1 MSIGLD
7 RSCVAKRLVVLAVPT
22 TPQLRDHQEIHHRKA
37 DKAGQEA
44 FLNDTANQPPRI
56 QHADHQLSKPDE
68 PSEEQHGL
76 NSVGGVDHRHGGPT
90 IPALSWRRCTGVAD
104 SWWKAGTAAW
114 IGGTFSGTNRC
125 PANPAVDTNNGNLR
139 SVGRSSNGS
148 VNAWRRPVPREIS
161 AAAGLCSKWIVVAVQ
176 AKPSLPPRDALA
188 RWMSNKKPRH
198 C

>member
-68 PSEEQHGL
+68 PSEEQQW
-76 NSVGGVDHRHGGPT
+76 
-90 IPALSWRRCTGVAD
+90 AEFRRRGRPP
-104 SWWKAGTAAW
+104 SWWANYSSAELEAMHRRGRQLVE
-114 IGGTFSGTNRC
+114 GGY
-125 PANPAVDTNNGNLR
+125 
-139 SVGRSSNGS
+139 GS
-148 VNAWRRPVPREIS
+148 VDWRDVL
-161 AAAGLCSKWIVVAVQ
+161 GYK
-176 AKPSLPPRDALA
+176 
-188 RWMSNKKPRH
+188 
-198 C
+198 